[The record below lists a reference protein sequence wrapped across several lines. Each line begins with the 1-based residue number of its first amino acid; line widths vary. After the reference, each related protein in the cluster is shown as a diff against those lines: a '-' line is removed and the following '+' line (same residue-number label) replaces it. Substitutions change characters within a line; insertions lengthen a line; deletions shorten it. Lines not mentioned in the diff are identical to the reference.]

1 MIQPPRDTRVTGLDW
16 LGLVLLA
23 IMLGSGLR
31 FAYVLF
37 VGTVAALWG
46 SAP

>member
-1 MIQPPRDTRVTGLDW
+1 MIQPPPCTRRDW

-37 VGTVAALWG
+37 VGTVRALWG
-46 SAP
+46 FAP